1 MPGENS
7 VPFQSPESDARQKA
21 GFINSHLWVTRYSP
35 DEMFASGEY
44 VNLGHRQ
51 EGLPA
56 WTKAN
61 RPIDGQDVVVWY
73 TLGVTHIPRTEDWPL
88 MPVHPVGFRL
98 LPSNFFSQNPVLE
111 P

>member
-1 MPGENS
+1 M
-7 VPFQSPESDARQKA
+7 
-21 GFINSHLWVTRYSP
+21 TRYSP

-61 RPIDGQDVVVWY
+61 RPIDGQEVVVWY

-98 LPSNFFSQNPVLE
+98 LPSNFFSHNPALE